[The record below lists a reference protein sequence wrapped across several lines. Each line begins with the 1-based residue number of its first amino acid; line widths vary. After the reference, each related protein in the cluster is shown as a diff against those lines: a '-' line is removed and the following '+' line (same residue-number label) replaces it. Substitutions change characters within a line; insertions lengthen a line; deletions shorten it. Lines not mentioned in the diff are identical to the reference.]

1 MRLAAAVYR
10 GLAEN
15 AVLEAVRR
23 VPSLVKAQT
32 TRPRQGRRQRA
43 LPRAVTA
50 AVYRGFAENAVLE
63 VVRRVPSLVKAQA
76 TPAAGP
82 EPTRIATRL
91 AAAVYRGFAE
101 NAVLEVVRRV
111 PSLVKA
117 QATRPR
123 RGRSQRALPRAV
135 AAAVY
140 RGFAENAV
148 LEVARRVLRW
158 SRRRRRACGRAEA
171 TCARLS
177 PRVAR
182 RATCRQGN
190 RQPCAKI
197 MNAHGCN
204 RPAIRRGRRIN
215 YREGDGR
222 QARRIFPC
230 SG

>member
-50 AVYRGFAENAVLE
+50 AVYRGFVKNAFWKSCVGCLRWSK
-63 VVRRVPSLVKAQA
+63 RRRRACGGVGANAHCHAPSRPPYTVDSQKMPFWKSCGGCFAGQGVGDA
-76 TPAAGP
+76 PAVGS
-82 EPTRIATRL
+82 EPMRIAM
-91 AAAVYRGFAE
+91 
-101 NAVLEVVRRV
+101 RRRSRCI
-111 PSLVKA
+111 PWA
-117 QATRPR
+117 R
-123 RGRSQRALPRAV
+123 RKCL
-135 AAAVY
+135 
-140 RGFAENAV
+140 

-182 RATCRQGN
+182 RAMCRQGN

-215 YREGDGR
+215 CREGDVR
-222 QARRIFPC
+222 QARRPFPL
-230 SG
+230 GG

>member
-1 MRLAAAVYR
+1 MPFGSRAAGAFAVQGAGCAR
-10 GLAEN
+10 GGAGGN
-15 AVLEAVRR
+15 AHCHA
-23 VPSLVKAQT
+23 
-32 TRPRQGRRQRA
+32 PRGRRIPWARRKRRFGSRA
-43 LPRAVTA
+43 AGT
-50 AVYRGFAENAVLE
+50 FAGQSADD
-63 VVRRVPSLVKAQA
+63 A
-76 TPAAGP
+76 PAAGP
-82 EPTRIATRL
+82 EATRIATRRHGCRISWIRKKCL
-91 AAAVYRGFAE
+91 
-101 NAVLEVVRRV
+101 LEVVRRV

-117 QATRPR
+117 QATRLR
-123 RGRSQRALPRAV
+123 RGRSQCALPCAV

-140 RGFAENAV
+140 RRFAENAV
-148 LEVARRVLRW
+148 LEVVRRVLRW
-158 SRRRRRACGRAEA
+158 SRRRRRARGRAEA